1 MHILLTEETQG
12 PKTVSNNR
20 SQISFIC
27 LHTLKYEGSKNT
39 FRLTDLQN
47 PNLTA
52 LCKFHL

>member
-1 MHILLTEETQG
+1 MHILLTEETRG

-39 FRLTDLQN
+39 FKL
-47 PNLTA
+47 
-52 LCKFHL
+52 